1 MDFPYEYDFGNN
13 VVWPFDCYVLGHA
26 IYDFP
31 FHVDGWRCSATM
43 LCSSVGLRSYVRPC
57 RVMLADSLVPGSRYT
72 RTYTCEVW
80 HCETL

>member
-26 IYDFP
+26 FYDFP

-43 LCSSVGLRSYVRPC
+43 LCSSFGLRSYVRPC
-57 RVMLADSLVPGSRYT
+57 RCEIRNRFSGRHDGNDS
-72 RTYTCEVW
+72 
-80 HCETL
+80 